1 MPISSFFQTIFFW
14 IFLIL
19 AKILYLFIELSAVF
33 MIFRPTNP
41 LMFVFQPV
49 SQTLSAAL
57 QFYLDPIWHGSKQ
70 LWPLAIECANE
81 LESVKQK
88 ILASPAPSSFI

>member
-1 MPISSFFQTIFFW
+1 MPISSFFQTIFFGF
-14 IFLIL
+14 FLIL

-57 QFYLDPIWHGSKQ
+57 QFYLDPI
-70 LWPLAIECANE
+70 
-81 LESVKQK
+81 
-88 ILASPAPSSFI
+88 